1 MYFRKFTKN
10 YRLTEVLV
18 LVGEFLHHFQGV
30 GLDVFLEHLRGGV
43 AGDLHD
49 VVQIHAGQIHE
60 GGTGA
65 ASSVAVDQ
73 LVLLNLLLL
82 GRAAFGGLNL
92 DQLREPGPLGDFLDV
107 AVDDLIGQVRNLVV
121 VLLQN

>member
-30 GLDVFLEHLRGGV
+30 GFDVFLEHLRGGV

-49 VVQIHAGQIHE
+49 VVQIHAGQVLS
-60 GGTGA
+60 T
-65 ASSVAVDQ
+65 STRV
-73 LVLLNLLLL
+73 LVRIAETEFSHL
-82 GRAAFGGLNL
+82 AGL
-92 DQLREPGPLGDFLDV
+92 RFLQ
-107 AVDDLIGQVRNLVV
+107 ISC
-121 VLLQN
+121 